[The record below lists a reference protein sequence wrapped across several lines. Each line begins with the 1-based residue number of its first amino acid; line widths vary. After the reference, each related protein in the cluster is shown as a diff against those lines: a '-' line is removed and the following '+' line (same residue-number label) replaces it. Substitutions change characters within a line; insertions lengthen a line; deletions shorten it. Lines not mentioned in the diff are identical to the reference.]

1 LEVLLG
7 RAFDTPITTHD
18 QSIDR
23 VLAAGLPVVFVFL
36 GNESPGDLGQ
46 AMERLAREHAGDL
59 LVAKVWAKDSPE
71 AVRRYQVGR
80 TPALVTVRNGQT
92 LAKADEIG
100 AGDFSDHVA
109 YLLGKGPKPE
119 APRAPQNGRA
129 PGAGASA
136 SGSSRVQPGPG
147 APRVVTDATFD
158 QEVLR
163 SEQPVLV
170 DFWAPWCGPCRM
182 VEPVVE
188 KLAREMSGR
197 LNVAKVNVDENPAIS
212 QRYGVQSIPTMMVI
226 RNGQI
231 VDRWMGALPEMAIRS
246 RIAPHLN

>member
-1 LEVLLG
+1 MG
-7 RAFDTPITTHD
+7 RVFDTPITTND

-23 VLAAGLPVVFVFL
+23 VLATGMPVAFVFL
-36 GNESPGDLGQ
+36 GNDLPGDLGQ
-46 AMERLAREHAGDL
+46 AMDNLARQHSGDL
-59 LVAKVWAKDSPE
+59 LLAKVWAKDSPE

-80 TPALVTVRNGQT
+80 TPALVAVRNGQV
-92 LAKADEIG
+92 LAKAEGISVKDLSG
-100 AGDFSDHVA
+100 HVA
-109 YLLGKGPKPE
+109 YLLGKGPKPQ
-119 APRAPQNGRA
+119 ATRSAQDVRTGSQGYA
-129 PGAGASA
+129 SPGSTGP
-136 SGSSRVQPGPG
+136 QPGDG

-163 SEQPVLV
+163 SDRTVLV

-197 LNVAKVNVDENPAIS
+197 LKVAKVNVDENPAIS
-212 QRYGVQSIPTMMVI
+212 QRYGIQSIPTMMVV

-231 VDRWMGALPEMAIRS
+231 VDRWMGALPEMAIRD